1 MKFDDTET
9 EEYKFYRH
17 NSPISIYEIDINE
30 IAVKKQYYL
39 VSFLL
44 VNKILNISLV
54 TKMIKEIRPL
64 CILFLKMSTYRSFD
78 RNDFIYQ

>member
-30 IAVKKQYYL
+30 IAVKK
-39 VSFLL
+39 
-44 VNKILNISLV
+44 
-54 TKMIKEIRPL
+54 
-64 CILFLKMSTYRSFD
+64 
-78 RNDFIYQ
+78 

>member
-64 CILFLKMSTYRSFD
+64 CTLFLKMSTYRSFD